1 MKAAFSGHIAQ
12 LTFNAPH
19 QQKQPD
25 LTNTNPQGQPYNWW
39 KALRFSTLR
48 NYNQINVGRKSAAP
62 SGNAGKPQVPAC
74 NATPR
79 IKNIRRIGE
88 MSNYL

>member
-25 LTNTNPQGQPYNWW
+25 LTNTNPQGQRYIWW
-39 KALRFSTLR
+39 KALAAFPPYQDAQRRQDKRSAFRQCQQSR
-48 NYNQINVGRKSAAP
+48 AAP
-62 SGNAGKPQVPAC
+62 IPPN
-74 NATPR
+74 
-79 IKNIRRIGE
+79 
-88 MSNYL
+88 